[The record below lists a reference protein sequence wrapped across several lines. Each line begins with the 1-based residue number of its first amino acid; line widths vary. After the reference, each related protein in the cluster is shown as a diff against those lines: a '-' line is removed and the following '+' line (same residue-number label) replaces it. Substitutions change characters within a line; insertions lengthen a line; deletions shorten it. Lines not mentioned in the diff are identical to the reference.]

1 MTSDTVAKLFSLIE
15 LNYLQLILLNNLAT
29 TSFNFLYLTKQQFS
43 KEKNNYVLNT
53 AVMAGSGFF

>member
-29 TSFNFLYLTKQQFS
+29 TSFNFLYLPKQQFS
-43 KEKNNYVLNT
+43 NEKKIVLNT